1 MNYIRI
7 DYKGSIQPI
16 KDEELIGYVC
26 DDIGHVLIVTGQR
39 ESSIDLHEELQWRL
53 QPSESSPRE
62 LTLRLQNSSV
72 KIRTN
77 FDWPDYMGLQLTSA
91 YIHRDASIDF
101 MLKIMSKCRYVPR

>member
-7 DYKGSIQPI
+7 DYKGNIQPI
-16 KDEELIGYVC
+16 TDDVLMDFISE
-26 DDIGHVLIVTGQR
+26 DIGHVLIVTGQR
-39 ESSIDLHEELQWRL
+39 EASKNLHEELQWRL
-53 QPSESSPRE
+53 QPLEASPRE

-72 KIRTN
+72 EIRTN

>member
-7 DYKGSIQPI
+7 DYKGNIQPI
-16 KDEELIGYVC
+16 THDVLMDFISE
-26 DDIGHVLIVTGQR
+26 DIGHVLIVTGQR
-39 ESSIDLHEELQWRL
+39 EASKDLHEKLQWRL
-53 QPSESSPRE
+53 QPLEASPRE

-77 FDWPDYMGLQLTSA
+77 FDWPDYMRLQLTSA

>member
-7 DYKGSIQPI
+7 DYKGNIQPI
-16 KDEELIGYVC
+16 RDDELVGYIY

-39 ESSIDLHEELQWRL
+39 AASKYLHEELQWRL
-53 QPSESSPRE
+53 LPSESSPRE

-77 FDWPDYMGLQLTSA
+77 FDLPDYMGLQLTSA

>member
-7 DYKGSIQPI
+7 DYKGNIQPI
-16 KDEELIGYVC
+16 RDEELLNFISEDV
-26 DDIGHVLIVTGQR
+26 GHVLIVTVQR
-39 ESSIDLHEELQWRL
+39 ESSKDLYEELQWCSSPL
-53 QPSESSPRE
+53 EASPRE
-62 LTLRLQNSSV
+62 LTLQLQNSSV